1 MSRTER
7 GDGAVLLWHRPAMIR
22 ALTLAALFAITPALA
37 QEAPPPDSDAAG
49 GGVAPSAPPPLSAEE
64 QEAAAFRAFLRGL
77 RPQAIAAGVQPGTFD
92 REVADL
98 ILDPRVIRADRGQPG
113 GGATGA
119 PSGTINFAPYRRAH
133 VDAVRIGRG
142 RQRYGSLRPKLA
154 AIEQKTGVPEQIML
168 AIYGHETGYG
178 TFTGNYDILRSFA
191 TLAYEGRR
199 RALFTAEFIDTL
211 KLIDRGFPRSVLK
224 GSWAGATGYPQ
235 FLPSV
240 YLRLATDGDGDGRA
254 DIWRSEADALASIGN
269 YLINGGW
276 KPDVPWGVAV
286 VVPSTFDRAGLVS
299 PLASPRCPRVHA
311 HLSRWLTIAEWRAKG
326 LMVAGAP
333 VPADTELATLIE
345 PDGPGQT
352 AYLLTTNYQ
361 AILDYNCSNFY
372 GLSVGLLADEVARP
386 AVE

>member
-1 MSRTER
+1 MIVRVLS
-7 GDGAVLLWHRPAMIR
+7 AVLL
-22 ALTLAALFAITPALA
+22 ALA
-37 QEAPPPDSDAAG
+37 TVPVAAQELPPPDTDQPSPATE
-49 GGVAPSAPPPLSAEE
+49 APLPAPPEPSEE
-64 QEAAAFRAFLRGL
+64 ERAAAAFRAFVTDL
-77 RPQAIAAGVQPGTFD
+77 RPQALAAGVNPQTFD

-98 ILDPRVIRADRGQPG
+98 TFDPRVVRADRGQPG
-113 GGATGA
+113 GGAIGA
-119 PSGTINFAPYRRAH
+119 PSASINFAPYKRTH
-133 VDAVRIGRG
+133 VDPVRIERG
-142 RQRYGSLRPKLA
+142 RSRYTGLRPRLA
-154 AIEQKTGVPEQIML
+154 AIEAKTGVPESIMM

-211 KLIDRGFPRSVLK
+211 KLIDRGFPRSLLK

-240 YLRLATDGDGDGRA
+240 WLRLATDGDGDGKA

-269 YLINGGW
+269 YLTNAGW
-276 KPDVPWGVAV
+276 KPNVPWGVAV
-286 VVPSTFDRAGLVS
+286 AVPSTFDRAGLAS
-299 PLASPRCPRVHA
+299 PLTSPRCPRVHA
-311 HLSRWLTIAEWRAKG
+311 RLSRWQTIAEWRAKG
-326 LMVAGAP
+326 LMIAGAP
-333 VPADTELATLIE
+333 APADSELATLIE

-372 GLSVGLLADEVARP
+372 GLSVGLLADEVMRP
-386 AVE
+386 AE